1 MMRRLA
7 WRTLALLLLASIASA
22 AASRVP
28 EAARVTTADGLPS
41 NAVHQVVQDRQ
52 GYLWFAT
59 DDGLARFDGR
69 QFRLWR
75 REQGLADNVL
85 PSLAVD
91 AQDQLWMGTGY
102 GTLMRMSADRS
113 RIDGFGGAG
122 HPALA
127 GVPISAVLPDAE
139 GGVWFGTRGAGLFR
153 LDRQQRLRQF
163 LPTLRDDGVPAGDV
177 GHLVVDDRGVLW
189 IGTSQ
194 GLACWQAGRFHRP
207 PDPRVAHAAVL
218 GLHQDS
224 AGVVWASTALGQ
236 WRGTACTALQAAP
249 VPAQRRLLGIGGDGA
264 HWLAEPGRIWHQPV
278 DGGAAT
284 PVSFA
289 MAGRGAP
296 PSLRGAFED
305 RNGGAWLLGSHL
317 GLWRLPPR
325 WSQFTRRQA
334 PAGQVGLD
342 GFLPVSARTSEELA
356 CNDARYWRLHAGMLE
371 GRGPA
376 RRRQV
381 RWPLQGAGQA
391 PLRGPVSLH
400 CASDGGVW
408 LGSREGLMRWSG
420 AQLQPVA
427 GAPTAITALHVAA
440 DGHLWVASTGALHRY
455 QWHDGR
461 LLRSLRLDERDG
473 VPAQAVH
480 AMATDA
486 DGVLWG
492 VSSHGLLRV
501 APPWNELRVFT
512 RDDGIPAPLLKARLQ
527 AQGRQMLAIDAD
539 GAIAFDPAL
548 LARPATPSAL
558 VIERVQVRRD
568 QRLLTLPPA
577 ATLQLRAEDRDIQ
590 ITARVL
596 SAQLDP
602 DQQYRFRLRDG
613 ARGWHRT
620 RSRGTVDFPK
630 LAPGRH
636 VLEYQE
642 RSGEGRWSA
651 AHTLVLD
658 VQPDGW
664 QYGQPSVAH
673 AASVVG
679 VLGVLAWL
687 GGRSLSRS
695 RARRA
700 TAQRH
705 AWAQQ
710 SAQAKAHYLATFGH
724 EVRTPLTGVLGM
736 TELLLASPLDAQ
748 QRRRLQRI
756 DRGGRQLLAIVNQ
769 ALDDA
774 RMDAGRLPLQCRE
787 VELPALL
794 QRWRQS
800 AQLDLCAQ
808 GSSLAACVDL
818 PGAARVHT
826 DPERVQQV
834 LQRVVDVMVQTLGA
848 CRMSFRASWLPG
860 RSGVLVDIDAFAA
873 SATPLPSGILSG
885 DALEFARA
893 GARALG
899 GRVRL
904 VCARGGSGGR
914 VLLSLPMATGKAC
927 PTCAP
932 APSGVAMESAGVR
945 HGERVLL
952 VEDEPLVADVHAGLL
967 AAGGAQVVTA
977 PHALAALGELAVA
990 RFDVVLL
997 DLDLPGVDGWQLLD
1011 MLGAQG
1017 CPVPVVV
1024 LTARRDPDLAER
1036 SAAAGAAG
1044 WLHKPAGGEQLLA
1057 AVRAARQPGRIV
1069 AA

>member
-1 MMRRLA
+1 MRRSA
-7 WRTLALLLLASIASA
+7 CRCMVLLLLAVIASA
-22 AASRVP
+22 AAARLP
-28 EAARVTTADGLPS
+28 EAARFTTADGLPS

-75 REQGLADNVL
+75 REQGLADNAL
-85 PSLAVD
+85 LSLAVD
-91 AQDQLWMGTGY
+91 TQDELWMGTGY

-113 RIDGFGGAG
+113 RIDRFGGG
-122 HPALA
+122 SHPALA

-153 LDRQQRLRQF
+153 LDRQQRIRHF
-163 LPTLRDDGVPAGDV
+163 LPTQRDDGVPAGDV
-177 GHLVVDDRGVLW
+177 GYLLDDARGTVW
-189 IGTSQ
+189 IGTSH
-194 GLACWQAGRFHRP
+194 GLACWRGGRFHRP
-207 PDPRVAHAAVL
+207 PDPRLAHASVT
-218 GLHQDS
+218 GLNQDS
-224 AGVVWASTALGQ
+224 AGVVWASTAAGL
-236 WRGTACTALQAAP
+236 WHGTTCSTLQAVP
-249 VPAQRRLLGIGGDGA
+249 VPLQRRLLGIGSDGA
-264 HWLAEPGRIWHQPV
+264 HWLAEADRIWHQPV

-284 PVSFA
+284 PVSLA
-289 MAGRGAP
+289 AVGRGAP
-296 PSLRGAFED
+296 PRLRGVFED
-305 RNGGAWLLGSHL
+305 RDGGVWLLGRRL
-317 GLWRLPPR
+317 GIWRLPPR
-325 WSQFTRRQA
+325 WSQFPRQPAPVRRL
-334 PAGQVGLD
+334 GLD
-342 GFLPVSARTSEELA
+342 GFLPASALAGEELA
-356 CNDARYWRLHAGMLE
+356 CDDARYWRIHTGMLE

-376 RRRQV
+376 RRRPV
-381 RWPLQGAGQA
+381 RWPLQGVGQA

-400 CASDGGVW
+400 CADDGGVW
-408 LGSREGLMRWSG
+408 LGSRDGLMRWNG

-427 GAPTAITALHVAA
+427 GAPAAISALHVAA
-440 DGHLWVASTGALHRY
+440 DGQLWVASAGALHRY
-455 QWHDGR
+455 QWQDGR
-461 LLRSLRLDERDG
+461 LLRSLRLEERDG

-480 AMATDA
+480 ALATDA

-501 APPWNELRVFT
+501 AAPWREVRMYT
-512 RDDGIPAPLLKARLQ
+512 RDDGIPAALLKGRLQ
-527 AQGRQMLAIDAD
+527 AQGRQMLAIDAE

-548 LARPATPSAL
+548 LAHPPTPSAL
-558 VIERVQVRRD
+558 VIERVQLRRD

-577 ATLQLRAEDRDIQ
+577 ATLQLHEGDREIQ

-596 SAQLDP
+596 SAQLDRG
-602 DQQYRFRLRDG
+602 QQYRFRLRDG
-613 ARGWHRT
+613 SGGWHRT
-620 RSRGTVDFPK
+620 RSRGTVDFPT

-636 VLEYQE
+636 VLDYQE

-651 AHTLVLD
+651 VQSLVLD

-664 QYGQPSVAH
+664 TYRQLSVAH
-673 AASVVG
+673 AASG
-679 VLGVLAWL
+679 VAMLGLLAWL
-687 GGRSLSRS
+687 GGRSLARS

-700 TAQRH
+700 ALQRH

-748 QRRRLQRI
+748 QRQRLQRI

-769 ALDDA
+769 ALEDA
-774 RMDAGRLPLQCRE
+774 RMDAGRLPLQCGE
-787 VELPALL
+787 VDLAALL
-794 QRWRQS
+794 QRWRQC

-826 DPERVQQV
+826 DPERVLQV

-848 CRMSFRASWLPG
+848 CRMSMRASWLPG
-860 RSGVLVDIDAFAA
+860 RSGVLVDIDAFATLA
-873 SATPLPSGILSG
+873 APLPPTLVSG
-885 DALEFARA
+885 DALASAQA
-893 GARALG
+893 GAHALG
-899 GRVRL
+899 GRVQL
-904 VCARGGSGGR
+904 VSAGGGSGGR
-914 VLLSLPMATGKAC
+914 VLLSLPM
-927 PTCAP
+927 
-932 APSGVAMESAGVR
+932 SAGTACATCTPARSGAAEDTPKVCP
-945 HGERVLL
+945 GERVLL

-967 AAGGAQVVTA
+967 AAAGAQVVTA
-977 PHALAALGELAVA
+977 AHALAALGELAVA
-990 RFDVVLL
+990 PFDVVLL

-1024 LTARRDPDLAER
+1024 FTARRDPDLAQR

-1044 WLHKPAGGEQLLA
+1044 WLHKPASGQQLLA
-1057 AVRAARQPGRIV
+1057 AVRAARQ
-1069 AA
+1069 A